1 MFNNV
6 KNVINSVLPKNDARL
21 QSKVSAKNTK
31 FAKKIG
37 LTKDIYIS
45 NVCDK
50 KAYVII
56 TPTPIKSISNINI
69 DGVGSIEFTEKG
81 EYKSEEMLIIPG
93 KHKHFE
99 LHTRNIYITVF
110 IEVEKDNWKQWRK
123 NRLIN
128 SRTTDYQITADAVS
142 ECTEINFLMKSKD
155 I

>member
-1 MFNNV
+1 MFNNL
-6 KNVINSVLPKNDARL
+6 NNLINSVLPKYDIGI

-31 FAKKIG
+31 FTKKIG
-37 LTKDIYIS
+37 LTKDIFIT
-45 NVCDK
+45 NLCNK

-56 TPTPIKSISNINI
+56 THTPIKSMSNISI
-69 DGVGSIEFTEKG
+69 DSVGSIEFTEKG

-99 LHTRNIYITVF
+99 LHTKKIYITVF

-128 SRTTDYQITADAVS
+128 SSTTDYQITPDAIN
-142 ECTEINFLMKSKD
+142 ECTEINFLMKSKNT
-155 I
+155 